1 MTEKFKKA
9 ELLGA
14 TRRILTEIADWTESL
29 FDSGAG
35 ERLIGTSTRTGS
47 KSDKD
52 WNVTGS
58 AGSVIERS
66 IVVGHIGRVIDCLNT
81 NVWHGDPSSLNATYA
96 ELTPFHGVLESN
108 SALMSAVDD
117 AIDQATASSVLQVLD
132 IFFARVKLESHHE
145 VLELPELAVI
155 AGLAEKTVRMAAIG
169 QDRNPDL
176 VTFKDGSRTFV
187 KPEEAS
193 RWLATKNVDYR
204 PINWSEEQFLPPVDP
219 KDMDELGPYLRILR
233 EKLNESPADLGLR
246 LGWSETTIEA
256 YIAVEEGRAH
266 NNLVLFTFE
275 LLVQLAQALC
285 PAESSDL
292 LRILDRVIHPRLL
305 EMKIA
310 QQMPSSTGNQ

>member
-1 MTEKFKKA
+1 MTEKFQKA

-29 FDSGAG
+29 YDSGAG
-35 ERLIGTSTRTGS
+35 ERLIGASSSSSS

-52 WNVTGS
+52 WKVTGS

-66 IVVGHIGRVIDCLNT
+66 IVIGHIGRVIDCLNT
-81 NVWHGDPSSLNATYA
+81 NVWHGDPSNLAATYN

-117 AIDQATASSVLQVLD
+117 AIDQDAGSSVYQVLD
-132 IFFARVKLESHHE
+132 IFFARVKLELDQE
-145 VLELPELAVI
+145 ALELPELAAI
-155 AGLAEKTVRMAAIG
+155 AGLAEKTVRMAAVG
-169 QDRNPDL
+169 QNRNPDL

-204 PINWSEEQFLPPVDP
+204 PIEWSEDQFLPPVDP
-219 KDMDELGPYLRILR
+219 KDMHELGPYLRILR
-233 EKLNESPADLGLR
+233 EKLDESPADLGLR
-246 LGWSETTIEA
+246 LGWNEKTIEA
-256 YIAVEEGRAH
+256 YIAIEEGRTSI
-266 NNLVLFTFE
+266 NLALFTFE
-275 LLVQLAQALC
+275 LLVQLAQTLC

-292 LRILDRVIHPRLL
+292 VRIVDRVIHPRLL
-305 EMKIA
+305 EVKIE
-310 QQMPSSTGNQ
+310 QQMPSSAGN